1 MYYPKQSQTYS
12 SFLITAIQH
21 LEEIENKNANLY
33 TSLYAVVLGFYIYVE
48 KVIGNE
54 SK

>member
-1 MYYPKQSQTYS
+1 MYYPKQSQTQS
-12 SFLITAIQH
+12 SYLIPALQL

-33 TSLYAVVLGFYIYVE
+33 TPLCVIVLGFYIYVE

-54 SK
+54 RK

>member
-1 MYYPKQSQTYS
+1 M
-12 SFLITAIQH
+12 LQH

-33 TSLYAVVLGFYIYVE
+33 TSLCTVLLGLYIYVK

-54 SK
+54 KNNESEVGGMA

>member
-1 MYYPKQSQTYS
+1 MPA
-12 SFLITAIQH
+12 LQH

-33 TSLYAVVLGFYIYVE
+33 TSLCAVVLSFYIYVE

-54 SK
+54 RKWCLK